1 MMIQGNYPQRFFD
14 HNLPLSLPT
23 PTASLAADT
32 QHEPLTNIENGQPLN
47 RPRRASAP
55 LRTPGTSTPT
65 PATDNS
71 PPLTATAVAHQ
82 FDTRPTLRS
91 VVSGMLEEAIKSL
104 YPTLA
109 FNPAE
114 AAVAEPISDNP
125 PQYRL
130 TPLLDI
136 ALRHLTTGGDLDF
149 TDKHA
154 LPCTLVDPATG
165 HTLKPGPSPDA
176 LMPGIDMQAIE
187 LAIRSLRAPLKKTF
201 EQALLKHFMGSADA
215 HSQGANRWRWL
226 SDTLRDTLTT
236 AALKQPGLNAR
247 QRETLDQVL
256 TYPDR
261 AQRQAAKGDAAAQVF
276 ILDSSVSHAGGNA
289 SQLTPDLLITRQ
301 VDGRTQVLHAT
312 AAGVVTPYDSL
323 HAFGQAWGKKMG
335 DAFVFDTLNWK
346 RQEPAGNIFDTQAAV
361 ILNAMVENVASIE
374 VPTTGS
380 LEALEQAFTQASDPS
395 PWFVGAYAPDA
406 RELERLHEQ
415 LPTWFGSASAAER
428 DTYRQHALALASSV
442 RRNNGRTFLDG
453 IPDIRTYAEQQL
465 DQHLAGKGYTAKD
478 VEVVFKVPVG
488 DMGSN
493 YLERVKMSLVDMALE
508 NLSGLPKGEM
518 EVHLH
523 GQRVS
528 DASLPKMLKDLIN
541 TVDIGGHY
549 PELLKRELLD
559 DSPAARDRL
568 VRFIEQVPL
577 QLAMQALELKL
588 KGEAG
593 ITAQGHA
600 FIEAVT
606 QPGAGSKWVDGQE
619 ITVRPLAF
627 VRKPGA
633 TPDVVAN
640 MFIIEPLANDS
651 GPHLLYRPQ
660 LKPALLEFAS
670 RDALLEAIRKPGALQ
685 ESVLAWLPDDKVRA
699 VYGNGGF
706 HTPNIA
712 RFTVFNE
719 FDPPATPKPTT
730 LAVDGYAAAST
741 LRQDLLNGDLATH
754 WFHSNANS
762 LVTLAEGQSTSDAQ
776 SRWASYK
783 ELGWLLFNTLLP
795 LMRGPGAMAGWL
807 LQLANAEND
816 IKRLS
821 TANDPDPA
829 GAMVD
834 LLVNLGMTL
843 THIPVAEPTP
853 TRTFEPF
860 KPGPEA
866 SNSAPRPRQ
875 SHDPV
880 RPAPTIH
887 QAPGAPVTTGL
898 GGGTAIDIR
907 LSSPRGLT
915 PELRA
920 HIDSFKV
927 PAPTTPGTP
936 IAEGIRKGLYQVD
949 NRWYAKI
956 DNHWFRVATDL
967 DGPYVIDEH
976 NKARTAPSIARDAR
990 GNWYFDLAPRL
1001 KGGMPKTKDLQS
1013 KIKQN
1018 LEAKART
1025 EADFQRGWQ
1034 ERSKISK
1041 EHAASMEK
1049 VHATLAEYEQ
1059 ARKKLKTLHSLVN
1072 GNTSAE
1078 RFAPAY
1084 SNQQKICDALRADLD
1099 QALEKLKPLTQS
1111 LMVASEHNIETLAP
1125 KKIGGIDDLSE
1136 FKKNRSLEYQ
1146 HSLYALIEIE
1156 NVYVRLAR
1164 DMVRHGADGA
1174 SMAELTD
1181 QSNSGSEQ
1189 AYDEFVKVC
1198 EMGYRGTEI
1207 LLPLRQTISSVFERW
1222 KNDSP
1227 FGNKAA
1233 DDYLKQ
1239 RYTQSL
1245 ESRRLTTQLNRLSF
1259 LKQLTTTWAARSPE
1273 DLAYFQMKRLLTEG
1287 LKTEILAFEDLR
1299 QYKGYTLEERHATL
1313 TTIINKF
1320 KQVLSDSQLMQE
1332 QYPELFRIEYH
1343 QRFTE
1348 LLNEFISEAETE
1360 LVQVVKE
1367 EQFLLPAA
1375 PARTNQRAKPQNQRV
1390 FRTEHQETFIGT
1402 LRPSEPGRT
1411 VDIIDV
1417 VDPGS
1422 GQPIASYSE
1431 HPGERGWVKI
1441 VQGQPTAPRPASPP
1455 KSWSTYKS
1463 EAQNLIDGVPKIEKT
1478 ILFQKKKLDDPLR
1491 RDTVNPRDWNDML
1504 EAQANLLFEKA
1515 QQAQAAHGDKPETAE
1530 WVARW
1535 RAAAEQMLQ
1544 KARQHTAD
1552 GYLVQTPTAENVD
1565 YLWRHGFVDINL
1577 VRRDIPTRS
1586 GDVFTE
1592 YVVRKKNKIDALWYA
1607 HFHYPEKGWARD
1619 DFRAAHLKTPLQRIK
1634 TQKML
1639 IEEAGNN
1646 GVVEKLIKA
1655 GITKPLAEKLF
1666 LKL

>member
-1515 QQAQAAHGDKPETAE
+1515 QQAQAAHGARPETAE

-1565 YLWRHGFVDINL
+1565 YLWRYGFVDINL

>member
-1390 FRTEHQETFIGT
+1390 FRTEHPETFIGT

-1515 QQAQAAHGDKPETAE
+1515 QQAQAAHGARPETAE

>member
-201 EQALLKHFMGSADA
+201 EPALLKHFMGSADA

-1515 QQAQAAHGDKPETAE
+1515 QQAQAAHGARPETAE

>member
-1367 EQFLLPAA
+1367 EQFLLSAA

-1515 QQAQAAHGDKPETAE
+1515 QQAQAAHGARPETAE

>member
-1 MMIQGNYPQRFFD
+1 MIQGNYPQRFFD
-14 HNLPLSLPT
+14 HHLPVSLPT
-23 PTASLAADT
+23 PAAGQAVDT
-32 QHEPLTNIENGQPLN
+32 HHEALSNAAQDQPLN

-55 LRTPGTSTPT
+55 LRTAVTTAP
-65 PATDNS
+65 TDNS
-71 PPLTATAVAHQ
+71 PQITATAVAQQ

-109 FNPAE
+109 FNLAE
-114 AAVAEPISDNP
+114 TAVAEPISTDP

-136 ALRHLTTGGDLDF
+136 ALKHLTTDGDLDF
-149 TDKHA
+149 TDKHS
-154 LPCTLVDPATG
+154 LPCTLVDHATG
-165 HTLKPGPSPDA
+165 HSLKPAPSSNA

-187 LAIRSLRAPLKKTF
+187 LAIRSLRAPLKKAF
-201 EQALLKHFMGSADA
+201 EQAMLKHFVGSADA
-215 HSQGANRWRWL
+215 HAPGANRWRWL

-236 AALKQPGLNAR
+236 GALKQPGLSAQ
-247 QRETLDQVL
+247 QRETLDQVV

-261 AQRQAAKGDAAAQVF
+261 AQRQAAKGDGAAQVF
-276 ILDSSVSHAGGNA
+276 ILDSAVSHAGGSA

-323 HAFGQAWGKKMG
+323 QAFGKAWGKKMG

-395 PWFVGAYAPDA
+395 PWFLGAYAPDA

-465 DQHLAGKGYTAKD
+465 DQHLAGKGYTAKN

-493 YLERVKMSLVDMALE
+493 YLERVRMSLVDMALE

-568 VRFIEQVPL
+568 ARFIEQVPL

-600 FIEAVT
+600 FIEAIT
-606 QPGAGSKWVDGQE
+606 QPGAGGKSAAGQE

-640 MFIIEPLANDS
+640 MFIIEPLSSGS
-651 GPHLLYRPQ
+651 GPHILYRPQ
-660 LKPALLEFAS
+660 LKPALLEFSS
-670 RDALLEAIRKPGALQ
+670 RDALLEAIREPGALQ
-685 ESVLAWLPDDKVRA
+685 DSVLAWLPDDKARA

-712 RFTVFNE
+712 RFSVFNE

-730 LAVDGYAAAST
+730 LAFDGYAAATT
-741 LRQDLLNGDLATH
+741 LRQDLLNGDLAKH

-762 LVTLAEGQSTSDAQ
+762 LVTLAEGQSTSDAE

-807 LQLANAEND
+807 LQLVNAEND

-843 THIPVAEPTP
+843 THVPVAESKPA
-853 TRTFEPF
+853 RTFEPF
-860 KPGPEA
+860 KPGADA
-866 SNSAPRPRQ
+866 SDPAPRPRQ
-875 SHDPV
+875 SNDPM
-880 RPAPTIH
+880 RPAPAIH
-887 QAPGAPVTTGL
+887 QDPSAPVTQGF
-898 GGGTAIDIR
+898 GVDGTAIDIR

-920 HIDSFKV
+920 HIDSFTV
-927 PAPTTPGTP
+927 PAPTAPDTP
-936 IAEGIRKGLYQVD
+936 IGEGIRKGLYQVD
-949 NRWYAKI
+949 NRWYACI

-976 NKARTAPSIARDAR
+976 NKARTAPPIARDAQ
-990 GNWYFDLAPRL
+990 GNWHFDVAPRL
-1001 KGGMPKTKDLQS
+1001 RGGMPKSASLQETLGKSRRAKEQAEKSYQRSMLERMKVSAKHDTAIETIKDS
-1013 KIKQN
+1013 FIEYQN
-1018 LEAKART
+1018 
-1025 EADFQRGWQ
+1025 
-1034 ERSKISK
+1034 
-1041 EHAASMEK
+1041 
-1049 VHATLAEYEQ
+1049 
-1059 ARKKLKTLHSLVN
+1059 ARKKLKTLRNLVTDD
-1072 GNTSAE
+1072 TSAN
-1078 RFAPAY
+1078 RFAAAY
-1084 SNQQKICDALRADLD
+1084 AQHRQATLMLKSRLD
-1099 QALEKLKPLTQS
+1099 QQLQDLKPLTQA
-1111 LMVASEHNIETLAP
+1111 LRAASEKTIETIAP
-1125 KKIGGIDDLSE
+1125 KKIGGVDDLST
-1136 FKKNRSLEYQ
+1136 FKENRSLEYQ
-1146 HSLYALIEIE
+1146 YTLHTLIGIEDFYVKLVTDALQYGIS
-1156 NVYVRLAR
+1156 
-1164 DMVRHGADGA
+1164 GA
-1174 SMAELTD
+1174 SMAELENTAH
-1181 QSNSGSEQ
+1181 SGSRE
-1189 AYDEFVKVC
+1189 AYDEL
-1198 EMGYRGTEI
+1198 T
-1207 LLPLRQTISSVFERW
+1207 SVFEMAYHATDKLLTSSEAIRSVFDQW

-1227 FGNKAA
+1227 FASKRAEE
-1233 DDYLKQ
+1233 YLKT
-1239 RYTQSL
+1239 RY
-1245 ESRRLTTQLNRLSF
+1245 N
-1259 LKQLTTTWAARSPE
+1259 RSPATGVFMAKMNQLVLLKR
-1273 DLAYFQMKRLLTEG
+1273 LATEWTALSPDIAEQFQMKRFLNVD
-1287 LKTEILAFEDLR
+1287 LKAEYLAFNDLR
-1299 QYKGYTLEERHATL
+1299 QYEGYSLSERKATL
-1313 TTIINKF
+1313 TTIIDKY
-1320 KQVLSDSQLMQE
+1320 KQVLSDSVTLQE
-1332 QYPELFRIEYH
+1332 EHPEHFRRDYH
-1343 QRFTE
+1343 QQFTE
-1348 LLNEFISEAETE
+1348 TLKHFIDDAEAE
-1360 LVQVVKE
+1360 LVQIVKE
-1367 EQFLLPAA
+1367 EQQLIAPT
-1375 PARTNQRAKPQNQRV
+1375 PARKDRQAKPQNKRV
-1390 FRTEHQETFIGT
+1390 FKTEHKESLIGT
-1402 LRPSEPGRT
+1402 LRPPVPGQA
-1411 VDIIDV
+1411 VNIIDV
-1417 VDPGS
+1417 VDPQS

-1441 VQGQPTAPRPASPP
+1441 VQGQPTAPRPVSLP
-1455 KSWSTYKS
+1455 KSWSSYKS
-1463 EAQNLIDGVPKIEKT
+1463 EAQSLIDGVTKIEQS
-1478 ILFQKKKLDDPLR
+1478 ILFQKKKLDDPVR
-1491 RDTVNPRDWNDML
+1491 RDTVSPRDWNDML
-1504 EAQANLLFEKA
+1504 EAQANLLIEKA
-1515 QQAQAAHGDKPETAE
+1515 QQAQAAHGSKPETAE

-1535 RAAAEQMLQ
+1535 RATAEDILQ
-1544 KARQHTAD
+1544 KARRHTAD

-1577 VRRDIPTRS
+1577 VRRDIPTKT
-1586 GDVFTE
+1586 GDIFTE

-1607 HFHYPEKGWARD
+1607 HFHYPQKGWARD
-1619 DFRAAHLKTPLQRIK
+1619 DYTAAHLKTPAQRTK
-1634 TQKML
+1634 TQKDL
-1639 IEEAGNN
+1639 IAEAGNN
-1646 GVVEKLIKA
+1646 GVVERIIKA
-1655 GITKPLAEKLF
+1655 GITKPLDERLF

>member
-1 MMIQGNYPQRFFD
+1 MIQGNYPQRFFD

-1515 QQAQAAHGDKPETAE
+1515 QQAQAAHGARPETAE

>member
-1 MMIQGNYPQRFFD
+1 M
-14 HNLPLSLPT
+14 
-23 PTASLAADT
+23 
-32 QHEPLTNIENGQPLN
+32 
-47 RPRRASAP
+47 
-55 LRTPGTSTPT
+55 
-65 PATDNS
+65 
-71 PPLTATAVAHQ
+71 
-82 FDTRPTLRS
+82 
-91 VVSGMLEEAIKSL
+91 
-104 YPTLA
+104 
-109 FNPAE
+109 
-114 AAVAEPISDNP
+114 
-125 PQYRL
+125 
-130 TPLLDI
+130 
-136 ALRHLTTGGDLDF
+136 
-149 TDKHA
+149 
-154 LPCTLVDPATG
+154 
-165 HTLKPGPSPDA
+165 
-176 LMPGIDMQAIE
+176 
-187 LAIRSLRAPLKKTF
+187 
-201 EQALLKHFMGSADA
+201 
-215 HSQGANRWRWL
+215 
-226 SDTLRDTLTT
+226 
-236 AALKQPGLNAR
+236 
-247 QRETLDQVL
+247 
-256 TYPDR
+256 
-261 AQRQAAKGDAAAQVF
+261 
-276 ILDSSVSHAGGNA
+276 
-289 SQLTPDLLITRQ
+289 
-301 VDGRTQVLHAT
+301 
-312 AAGVVTPYDSL
+312 
-323 HAFGQAWGKKMG
+323 
-335 DAFVFDTLNWK
+335 
-346 RQEPAGNIFDTQAAV
+346 
-361 ILNAMVENVASIE
+361 
-374 VPTTGS
+374 
-380 LEALEQAFTQASDPS
+380 
-395 PWFVGAYAPDA
+395 
-406 RELERLHEQ
+406 
-415 LPTWFGSASAAER
+415 
-428 DTYRQHALALASSV
+428 
-442 RRNNGRTFLDG
+442 
-453 IPDIRTYAEQQL
+453 
-465 DQHLAGKGYTAKD
+465 
-478 VEVVFKVPVG
+478 
-488 DMGSN
+488 
-493 YLERVKMSLVDMALE
+493 
-508 NLSGLPKGEM
+508 
-518 EVHLH
+518 
-523 GQRVS
+523 
-528 DASLPKMLKDLIN
+528 
-541 TVDIGGHY
+541 
-549 PELLKRELLD
+549 
-559 DSPAARDRL
+559 
-568 VRFIEQVPL
+568 
-577 QLAMQALELKL
+577 
-588 KGEAG
+588 
-593 ITAQGHA
+593 
-600 FIEAVT
+600 
-606 QPGAGSKWVDGQE
+606 
-619 ITVRPLAF
+619 
-627 VRKPGA
+627 
-633 TPDVVAN
+633 
-640 MFIIEPLANDS
+640 
-651 GPHLLYRPQ
+651 
-660 LKPALLEFAS
+660 
-670 RDALLEAIRKPGALQ
+670 
-685 ESVLAWLPDDKVRA
+685 LAWLPDDKVRA

-807 LQLANAEND
+807 LQLVNTEND

-887 QAPGAPVTTGL
+887 QDPGAPVTTGL

-976 NKARTAPSIARDAR
+976 NKARTAPAIARDAR

-1049 VHATLAEYEQ
+1049 VHATLTEYEQ

-1198 EMGYRGTEI
+1198 EMGYRGTQI

-1441 VQGQPTAPRPASPP
+1441 VQGHPTAPRPASPP

-1515 QQAQAAHGDKPETAE
+1515 QQAQAAHGARPETAE

>member
-1 MMIQGNYPQRFFD
+1 
-14 HNLPLSLPT
+14 
-23 PTASLAADT
+23 
-32 QHEPLTNIENGQPLN
+32 
-47 RPRRASAP
+47 
-55 LRTPGTSTPT
+55 
-65 PATDNS
+65 
-71 PPLTATAVAHQ
+71 
-82 FDTRPTLRS
+82 
-91 VVSGMLEEAIKSL
+91 
-104 YPTLA
+104 
-109 FNPAE
+109 
-114 AAVAEPISDNP
+114 
-125 PQYRL
+125 
-130 TPLLDI
+130 
-136 ALRHLTTGGDLDF
+136 
-149 TDKHA
+149 
-154 LPCTLVDPATG
+154 
-165 HTLKPGPSPDA
+165 
-176 LMPGIDMQAIE
+176 
-187 LAIRSLRAPLKKTF
+187 
-201 EQALLKHFMGSADA
+201 MGSADA
-215 HSQGANRWRWL
+215 HSQGDNPWRWL
-226 SDTLRDTLTT
+226 SDTLRDTLTI
-236 AALKQPGLNAR
+236 AALKQPGLSAQ

-261 AQRQAAKGDAAAQVF
+261 AQRLAAKGDAAAQVF
-276 ILDSSVSHAGGNA
+276 ILDSAVSHAGGNA

-335 DAFVFDTLNWK
+335 DAFVFESLSWK

-361 ILNAMVENVASIE
+361 ILNAMVENVASIK
-374 VPTTGS
+374 VPSTGS
-380 LEALEQAFTQASDPS
+380 LEALEQAFAQASDPS
-395 PWFVGAYAPDA
+395 PWFAGAYAPNA

-415 LPTWFGSASAAER
+415 LPTWFGPASAAER

-518 EVHLH
+518 EVHVH
-523 GQRVS
+523 GQRAS

-568 VRFIEQVPL
+568 ARFIEQVPL

-606 QPGAGSKWVDGQE
+606 QPGAGGKEVNGQE

-640 MFIIEPLANDS
+640 MFTIEPLASGS
-651 GPHLLYRPQ
+651 GPHVLYRPQ

-741 LRQDLLNGDLATH
+741 LRKDLLNGDLAKH

-843 THIPVAEPTP
+843 THVPVAEPTP
-853 TRTFEPF
+853 ARTFEPF
-860 KPGPEA
+860 KPEPEA
-866 SNSAPRPRQ
+866 SHPAPRPRQ
-875 SHDPV
+875 SNDPV
-880 RPAPTIH
+880 RPAPII
-887 QAPGAPVTTGL
+887 QQDPSAPVTTGL
-898 GGGTAIDIR
+898 GAGTAIDIR

-927 PAPTTPGTP
+927 PAPAASANP

-949 NRWYAKI
+949 NRWYANI

-976 NKARTAPSIARDAR
+976 NKARIAPSIARDAQ
-990 GNWYFDLAPRL
+990 GNWYFDLTPKL
-1001 KGGMPKTKDLQS
+1001 KGGMPKTKDVQRT
-1013 KIKQN
+1013 IKQN
-1018 LEAKART
+1018 LQARART

-1034 ERSKISK
+1034 ARSKTSK
-1041 EHAASMEK
+1041 EHAARMEK
-1049 VHATLAEYEQ
+1049 VHTTLDDYEQ
-1059 ARKKLKTLHSLVN
+1059 ARKN
-1072 GNTSAE
+1072 
-1078 RFAPAY
+1078 
-1084 SNQQKICDALRADLD
+1084 
-1099 QALEKLKPLTQS
+1099 
-1111 LMVASEHNIETLAP
+1111 
-1125 KKIGGIDDLSE
+1125 
-1136 FKKNRSLEYQ
+1136 
-1146 HSLYALIEIE
+1146 
-1156 NVYVRLAR
+1156 
-1164 DMVRHGADGA
+1164 
-1174 SMAELTD
+1174 
-1181 QSNSGSEQ
+1181 
-1189 AYDEFVKVC
+1189 
-1198 EMGYRGTEI
+1198 
-1207 LLPLRQTISSVFERW
+1207 
-1222 KNDSP
+1222 
-1227 FGNKAA
+1227 
-1233 DDYLKQ
+1233 
-1239 RYTQSL
+1239 
-1245 ESRRLTTQLNRLSF
+1245 SRRC
-1259 LKQLTTTWAARSPE
+1259 
-1273 DLAYFQMKRLLTEG
+1273 
-1287 LKTEILAFEDLR
+1287 
-1299 QYKGYTLEERHATL
+1299 
-1313 TTIINKF
+1313 
-1320 KQVLSDSQLMQE
+1320 
-1332 QYPELFRIEYH
+1332 
-1343 QRFTE
+1343 
-1348 LLNEFISEAETE
+1348 
-1360 LVQVVKE
+1360 
-1367 EQFLLPAA
+1367 
-1375 PARTNQRAKPQNQRV
+1375 
-1390 FRTEHQETFIGT
+1390 
-1402 LRPSEPGRT
+1402 
-1411 VDIIDV
+1411 
-1417 VDPGS
+1417 
-1422 GQPIASYSE
+1422 
-1431 HPGERGWVKI
+1431 
-1441 VQGQPTAPRPASPP
+1441 TA
-1455 KSWSTYKS
+1455 W
-1463 EAQNLIDGVPKIEKT
+1463 
-1478 ILFQKKKLDDPLR
+1478 
-1491 RDTVNPRDWNDML
+1491 
-1504 EAQANLLFEKA
+1504 
-1515 QQAQAAHGDKPETAE
+1515 
-1530 WVARW
+1530 
-1535 RAAAEQMLQ
+1535 
-1544 KARQHTAD
+1544 
-1552 GYLVQTPTAENVD
+1552 
-1565 YLWRHGFVDINL
+1565 
-1577 VRRDIPTRS
+1577 
-1586 GDVFTE
+1586 
-1592 YVVRKKNKIDALWYA
+1592 
-1607 HFHYPEKGWARD
+1607 
-1619 DFRAAHLKTPLQRIK
+1619 
-1634 TQKML
+1634 
-1639 IEEAGNN
+1639 
-1646 GVVEKLIKA
+1646 
-1655 GITKPLAEKLF
+1655 
-1666 LKL
+1666 

>member
-55 LRTPGTSTPT
+55 LRTTGTTASTP
-65 PATDNS
+65 AS
-71 PPLTATAVAHQ
+71 ESSAPLTATAVAHQ

-1515 QQAQAAHGDKPETAE
+1515 QQAQAAHGARPETAE

>member
-1 MMIQGNYPQRFFD
+1 MIQGNYPQRFFAP
-14 HNLPLSLPT
+14 NLPLSLPT
-23 PTASLAADT
+23 PAARQT
-32 QHEPLTNIENGQPLN
+32 VGPHQEPLSNTANDQPLS

-55 LRTPGTSTPT
+55 LRTTGTTASI
-65 PATDNS
+65 PAS
-71 PPLTATAVAHQ
+71 ESSAPLTATAVAHQ

-114 AAVAEPISDNP
+114 TAVAEPISSSP

-136 ALRHLTTGGDLDF
+136 ALRHLTTEGDLDF

-165 HTLKPGPSPDA
+165 HTLKPAPSPDA

-201 EQALLKHFMGSADA
+201 EQALLKHFMASTDA
-215 HSQGANRWRWL
+215 HSQGDNPWRWL
-226 SDTLRDTLTT
+226 SDTLRDTLTI
-236 AALKQPGLNAR
+236 AALKQPGLSAQ

-261 AQRQAAKGDAAAQVF
+261 AQRQAAKGEAAAQVF
-276 ILDSSVSHAGGNA
+276 ILDSAVSHAGGNA

-323 HAFGQAWGKKMG
+323 HVFGQAWGKKMG
-335 DAFVFDTLNWK
+335 DAFVFDSLNWK

-380 LEALEQAFTQASDPS
+380 LEALEQAFTQDSDPS
-395 PWFVGAYAPDA
+395 PWFVGAYAPNA

-568 VRFIEQVPL
+568 ARFIEQVPL

-640 MFIIEPLANDS
+640 MFIIEPLANGS

-719 FDPPATPKPTT
+719 FDPPATPKPTA

-829 GAMVD
+829 GAMVN

-843 THIPVAEPTP
+843 THVPVAEPTP

-860 KPGPEA
+860 KPGPDT

-875 SHDPV
+875 SNDPV

-887 QAPGAPVTTGL
+887 QDPSAPVTTGL
-898 GGGTAIDIR
+898 GAGTAIDIR
-907 LSSPRGLT
+907 LSSPRGIT

-949 NRWYAKI
+949 NRWYTKI

-1013 KIKQN
+1013 TIKQN

-1041 EHAASMEK
+1041 EHAGSMEK
-1049 VHATLAEYEQ
+1049 IRNTLAEYEQ
-1059 ARKKLKTLHSLVN
+1059 ARKKLKTLRSLATN
-1072 GNTSAE
+1072 EASAG
-1078 RFAPAY
+1078 RFAGTY
-1084 SNQQKICDALRADLD
+1084 SNQRQVADALRADLA
-1099 QALEKLKPLTQS
+1099 QQLENLRPLTQS
-1111 LMVASEHNIETLAP
+1111 LIAASEHNIETLAP

-1136 FKKNRSLEYQ
+1136 FKENRSLEYQ
-1146 HSLYALIEIE
+1146 QTLSALIEIDT
-1156 NVYVRLAR
+1156 VYVRLAG
-1164 DMVRHGADGA
+1164 DTLKYGVNGA
-1174 SMAELTD
+1174 SLVELTD
-1181 QSNSGSEQ
+1181 RSNNGLEASYNEMME
-1189 AYDEFVKVC
+1189 AYKI
-1198 EMGYRGTEI
+1198 GYQDTEH
-1207 LLPLRQTISSVFERW
+1207 LLALRQTMSAIFESWR
-1222 KNDSP
+1222 NDSP
-1227 FGNKAA
+1227 FGHKAA
-1233 DDYLKQ
+1233 EGFLKQ
-1239 RYTQSL
+1239 RYPVSMNTL
-1245 ESRRLTTQLNRLSF
+1245 RLITQLNRL
-1259 LKQLTTTWAARSPE
+1259 LYLQQLTTTRAARRPDE
-1273 DLAYFQMKRLLTEG
+1273 AVYLQMNRLMTEN
-1287 LKTEILAFEDLR
+1287 LKTEILTYEDLR
-1299 QYKGYTLEERHATL
+1299 QYHDYTLEERHAAL
-1313 TTIINKF
+1313 ITIITKF
-1320 KQVLSDSQLMQE
+1320 KQVLNDSRLMQE
-1332 QYPELFRIEYH
+1332 QRPEFFRVEYH
-1343 QRFTE
+1343 HRFNE
-1348 LLNEFISEAETE
+1348 LLNEFITQAETE

-1417 VDPGS
+1417 VDPMS

-1478 ILFQKKKLDDPLR
+1478 ILFQKKKLDDPLW
-1491 RDTVNPRDWNDML
+1491 RDTVSPRDWNDML

-1607 HFHYPEKGWARD
+1607 HFHYPKKGWARD
-1619 DFRAAHLKTPLQRIK
+1619 DFRAAHLKTPQQRIK

-1655 GITKPLAEKLF
+1655 AITKPLAEKLF